1 MWGFGLSLWWKTLG
15 SYEGDCVCVCVCLKI
30 VKGMY
35 SSTPT
40 WNFSSNPV
48 SAWCLSECRYVSWEC
63 VCNVFPNEVQHSPP
77 WWWSYMLSLCSC
89 SKCIHTICACICNF
103 TGPVHVYT
111 LSSVTFNCTPFVS
124 QMVHFNGAL
133 ANSVCQCNW
142 YVLCE
147 HMYVVCTC
155 QYQECA
161 L

>member
-1 MWGFGLSLWWKTLG
+1 MRFRIVPLLEDTWVIWRRL
-15 SYEGDCVCVCVCLKI
+15 CVWVCLKI

-35 SSTPT
+35 SSTPA

-48 SAWCLSECRYVSWEC
+48 SAWCLSECRYVSSLGVCLRC
-63 VCNVFPNEVQHSPP
+63 VSKWGSAQSAVVVA
-77 WWWSYMLSLCSC
+77 LLISLRSC

-142 YVLCE
+142 YVQCE